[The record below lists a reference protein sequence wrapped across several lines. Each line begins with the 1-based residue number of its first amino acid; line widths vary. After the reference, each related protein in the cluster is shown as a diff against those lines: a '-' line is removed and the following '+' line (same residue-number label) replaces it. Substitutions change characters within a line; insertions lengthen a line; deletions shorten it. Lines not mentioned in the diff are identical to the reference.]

1 MSFLSSYLPAKKYSA
16 FEIESDA
23 VKSNHFCSYLS
34 QLSFAKAVES
44 LEREIH

>member
-1 MSFLSSYLPAKKYSA
+1 MSFLSSYLPARKYSA

-23 VKSNHFCSYLS
+23 VKSNNFCSYLS

-44 LEREIH
+44 LEGEIH